1 MPQLLL
7 ASGFAELRCYE
18 DTPVVHGVPSAL
30 RWVVWKGMRA
40 LLRLY
45 VAAETGDSGRACIFS
60 QNFLRVAVK
69 S

>member
-7 ASGFAELRCYE
+7 ASGFAEVRCYE

-40 LLRLY
+40 LF
-45 VAAETGDSGRACIFS
+45 AAVCSG
-60 QNFLRVAVK
+60 
-69 S
+69 